1 VVRLIGILSVCCCVP
16 FCGSWAD
23 DVAKADAAKADLT
36 ATRWTPNVCEL
47 VPQPGNQVSFQIDA
61 IEQCR
66 WHFGKEYPRPF
77 FYPLNGPGGVSLTRM
92 GHPGAENHDHH
103 RSVWFAS
110 NNVDGVDFWAENRGT
125 QIRQKHWYR
134 YRNGDTEAIMATKLG
149 WYDADGQERL
159 EQDLVAAILP
169 LADGQYALELQID
182 LRPGE
187 GLDFVELGKT
197 NFGLLAV
204 RVAAS
209 LSAHF
214 GGGALTSSEG
224 QVGEPEIFGQRA
236 KWVDYSGP
244 VAIGT
249 GPGREVR
256 TQGITFFDHPQN
268 PRYPSHWHVRSDG
281 WMGASFCFA
290 EPYTLTRQP
299 GLRLRYLLFIHDGP
313 YDASLANEVHQAFV
327 SRPALQI
334 RKATKQEPHQQYEVY
349 RVEVTGETV
358 AE

>member
-1 VVRLIGILSVCCCVP
+1 VNRLISILLFCCCLP
-16 FCGSWAD
+16 HSPCWAD
-23 DVAKADAAKADLT
+23 DQANPVVAGQP
-36 ATRWTPNVCEL
+36 WMPSVCEL
-47 VPQPGNQVSFQIDA
+47 APQPGHQVSFQINA

-66 WHFGKEYPRPF
+66 WHFSKEYPRPF

-110 NNVDGVDFWAENRGT
+110 NNVDGIDFWAENRGT

-134 YRNGDTEAIMATKLG
+134 YRNGDAEAIMATKLG
-149 WYDADGQERL
+149 WYDAQGQERL

-169 LADGQYALELQID
+169 LSDGQYALELQID

-187 GLDFVELGKT
+187 GLDTVELGKT

-209 LSAHF
+209 LSVHF
-214 GGGALTSSEG
+214 GGGKLTSSED
-224 QVGEPEIFGQRA
+224 QVGEPAIFGQRA

-249 GPGREVR
+249 GSSREVR
-256 TQGITFFDHPQN
+256 TQGITYFDHPQN
-268 PRYPSHWHVRSDG
+268 PRYPSYWHVRSDG

-290 EPYTLTRQP
+290 EPYAITRQHD
-299 GLRLRYLLFIHDGP
+299 LRLRYLLLVHNGI
-313 YDASLANEVHQAFV
+313 YDAKMASEVHQAFV
-327 SRPALQI
+327 SRPAMRI
-334 RKATKQEPHQQYEVY
+334 RQATKHEPHQQYEVA
-349 RVEVTGETV
+349 RDDAKREPSVKQH
-358 AE
+358 